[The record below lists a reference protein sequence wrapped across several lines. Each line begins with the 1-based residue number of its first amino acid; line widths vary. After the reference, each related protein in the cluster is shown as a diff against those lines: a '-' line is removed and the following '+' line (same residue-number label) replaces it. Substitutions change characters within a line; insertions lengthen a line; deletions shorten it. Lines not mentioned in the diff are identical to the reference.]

1 MRECIKAPNDNAM
14 RVDPQMPKTD
24 KYELISELARRRGF
38 FWPSYEIYGG
48 AGGFITYGHLGA
60 VLKQRIEAKFR
71 DFFIKPLNIIEMESS
86 VITPARVFEAS
97 GHVKAFREPMTECGK
112 CGKWFR
118 TDHLLQEQAKMSDTL
133 TEKLSL
139 QELAS
144 EIDSHGVKCPE
155 CHGELGQPKY
165 FMTMFTTTIGPYS
178 DAVGYGRPEAAQ
190 GIFVEFRRLYETA
203 RERLPL
209 GVVQIGHALRNEISP
224 RQGLIRLREFTIAD
238 IEFFFDPQDQQC
250 TMIKTVENE
259 KLRLITAEQKRN
271 ENVTP
276 IEVTTGEA
284 LNQGY
289 IKTKWQAYFMVLAK
303 RFLNQLGVP
312 DDKQRFIE
320 KLEWERAHYSVQGYD
335 QEIHLDRWG
344 WTEVSGHNYRT
355 NYDLRQHMD
364 HSGVDMQAFKAHEQ
378 PCKTETT
385 VVEPV
390 LARIGPAFKQN
401 ASKVAALLARA
412 DPAQIET
419 SLKTSGVY
427 QVNGFR
433 ILPEHVRVVRKE
445 IEETGRRFIP
455 HVVEPSFGIDRLVY
469 AVMESAYERRDD
481 RVVLRLPRELAPV
494 QVEVYPLVTKDGL
507 AENARQLSQ
516 ALMTEG
522 FAVEYDEAG
531 SIGRRYARADEA
543 GTPLCVTVDYQTLED
558 KSVTVRDRDS
568 WKQVRV
574 QTENLQRELRAY
586 FRYER
591 AFKSMGE
598 PV

>member
-1 MRECIKAPNDNAM
+1 
-14 RVDPQMPKTD
+14 MPKAD

-118 TDHLLQEQAKMSDTL
+118 ADHLLQEQAEMSDTL

-139 QELAS
+139 QQLAS
-144 EIDSHGVKCPE
+144 EIDSHRVKCPE
-155 CHGELGQPKY
+155 CQGELGKPKY

-259 KLRLITAEQKRN
+259 RLRLITADQKRN
-271 ENVTP
+271 ETLTP

-284 LNQGY
+284 LNKGY
-289 IKTKWQAYFMVLAK
+289 IKTQWQAYFMVLAK

-335 QEIHLDRWG
+335 QEICLDRWG

-355 NYDLRQHMD
+355 DYDLRQHMD

-378 PCKTETT
+378 PCRTETT
-385 VVEPV
+385 VIEPV

-401 ASKVAALLARA
+401 ASRVATLLARA

-419 SLKTSGVY
+419 SLKTKGVY

-445 IEETGRRFIP
+445 IEETGRRFTP

-494 QVEVYPLVTKDGL
+494 QVEVCPLVTKDGL
-507 AENARQLSQ
+507 AENAKQLSQ
-516 ALMTEG
+516 ALMTGG
-522 FAVEYDEAG
+522 FAVEYDEGG

-574 QTENLQRELRAY
+574 KAENLQDELRAY

-591 AFKSMGE
+591 VFTSMGE